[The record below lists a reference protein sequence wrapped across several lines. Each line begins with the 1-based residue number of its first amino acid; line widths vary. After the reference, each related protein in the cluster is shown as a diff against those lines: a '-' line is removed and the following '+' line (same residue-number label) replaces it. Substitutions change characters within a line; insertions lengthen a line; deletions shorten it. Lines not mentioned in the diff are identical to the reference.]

1 MTIKSFDIDIDGKK
15 EIIEYEDDLLFG
27 ELEAIVNVSVD
38 LSDVAKPKVD
48 LPKYRMNIL
57 CKVLRKAP
65 FPMNDVGAIKNLKAK
80 TAKQIISEVM
90 KDYPL
95 MRFLEDWMVTFVGTQ
110 EATNLPTESTTSL
123 PKTSDGTKDK

>member
-1 MTIKSFDIDIDGKK
+1 MTIKSFEIKIDGKK

-65 FPMNDVGAIKNLKAK
+65 FPMNDVGAIRNLKAK

-110 EATNLPTESTTSL
+110 EATSSPTESTTSL
-123 PKTSDGTKDK
+123 PKASAGTKSK

>member
-1 MTIKSFDIDIDGKK
+1 MALKTFKIDYEGKK

-27 ELEAIVNVSVD
+27 ELETIINVSVD

-65 FPMNDVGAIKNLKAK
+65 FPINDVGAIRNLKAGV
-80 TAKQIISEVM
+80 AKQIISEVM

-95 MRFLEDWMVTFVGTQ
+95 MRFLEDWMVTFVGTP
-110 EATNLPTESTTSL
+110 EATSTPTESITTL
-123 PKTSDGTKDK
+123 PKVSDGTSTK